1 MAKNQAQTPTPVA
14 TAEATTDTA
23 ASNVTP
29 IAGAKRRGSTGP
41 KGPTLRWNDARDIAL
56 AESFKAGANTPEL
69 LAAALQS
76 HPAFEGEKSPVTAAK
91 VRLRAGQL
99 RKAGAPFPKFNR
111 GGSKR
116 VLDIARLTEILNS

>member
-1 MAKNQAQTPTPVA
+1 MAKNQAQTQTPVA
-14 TAEATTDTA
+14 NAEATT

-29 IAGAKRRGSTGP
+29 IAGAKRRGAPTGP